1 MSRELVIQVNIN
13 PQTSAGPTETRETTN
28 VVQQQAISRGTVA
41 MQQAKQGMDL
51 VGRNAYNFALMN
63 VGELTGNRRL
73 QRQLQAGNF
82 LFNIAAIA
90 KINPGVAVAM
100 AGIQLASSAAQTAI
114 ENRNLNIQIEY
125 NKQLQ
130 VNNYNNNR
138 R

>member
-1 MSRELVIQVNIN
+1 MSRELVIQVNVN
-13 PQTSAGPTETRETTN
+13 PTGAQGPTETRETTN

-51 VGRNAYNFALMN
+51 VARNAFNFGLMN
-63 VGELTGNRRL
+63 IGELTGNRKL
-73 QRQLQAGNF
+73 QRQIQSANF
-82 LFNIAAIA
+82 LFNIGAIA
-90 KINPGVAVAM
+90 KINPGVAIAM

-114 ENRNLNIQIEY
+114 ENRNLQIEIDY
-125 NKQLQ
+125 KRQLQ

>member
-1 MSRELVIQVNIN
+1 MSRDLVIQVNVN
-13 PQTSAGPTETRETTN
+13 PQTASGPTETRETTN

-51 VGRNAYNFALMN
+51 VARNGYNFALMN
-63 VGELTGNRRL
+63 IGELTGNRKL
-73 QRQLQAGNF
+73 QRQIQSANF
-82 LFNIAAIA
+82 LFNIGAIA

>member
-41 MQQAKQGMDL
+41 VQQAKQGMEL
-51 VGRNAYNFALMN
+51 VLRNSYNFALMN
-63 VGELTGNRRL
+63 IGELTGNRRL

-82 LFNIAAIA
+82 LFNIGAIA

-100 AGIQLASSAAQTAI
+100 AAVQLGSSAMQTAI
-114 ENRNLNIQIEY
+114 ENRNLSIQIDY
-125 NKQLQ
+125 NKQLKF
-130 VNNYNNNR
+130 NNYNNNR